1 MHPEGSMGEMD
12 NAICVENLVKHF
24 GEVKAVDGISFNVE
38 KGELFG
44 FLGVNGA
51 GKTTTI
57 NMLCTLYSQDS
68 GEASLCGYKLG
79 SDNDSIRARIGVV
92 FQSNSLDGKLT
103 VTQNL
108 MTRGYLYEQNR
119 SRIRENLSMVSD
131 FLDIGDIL
139 NRKYQEL
146 SGGQK
151 RKCEIARA
159 IMNRPD
165 ILFLDEPTTGLDPQ
179 TRRLVWQCIERLRKE
194 QHMTIFLTT
203 HYMEE
208 AARAR
213 HVAIIDSGK
222 IVAYNTPT
230 MLKQTYASDRIRV
243 FADNY
248 ERITEIVVKLGLDFK
263 EKSNHLTLYIP
274 DTMSA
279 IPVLNELKPWITAF
293 EVLQG
298 TMDDVF
304 IEVTGKQL
312 PDAE

>member
-1 MHPEGSMGEMD
+1 MD

-68 GEASLCGYKLG
+68 GEAELCGYKLG
-79 SDNDSIRARIGVV
+79 SDNNKIRENIGVV
-92 FQSNSLDGKLT
+92 FQNNSLDGKLT
-103 VTQNL
+103 VRQNL
-108 MTRGYLYEQNR
+108 MTRGYLYEKNR
-119 SRIRENLSMVSD
+119 DKIKENLSMVCD
-131 FLDIGDIL
+131 FLDIGDIMD
-139 NRKYQEL
+139 RKYQEL

-179 TRRLVWQCIERLRKE
+179 TRRLVWQCIERLRRE
-194 QHMTIFLTT
+194 QSMTIFLTT

-222 IVAYNTPT
+222 IVTYGTPT

-243 FADNY
+243 YSDNY
-248 ERITEIVVKLGLDFK
+248 ERVTEIASKYGLEYK
-263 EKSNHLTLYIP
+263 EKSNHMTIYVTDTL
-274 DTMSA
+274 SA
-279 IPVLNELKPWITAF
+279 IPVLEELKPWITAF
-293 EVLQG
+293 EVVQG

-312 PDAE
+312 PDA